1 MKNLSMAIVC
11 RGGKVLLQ
19 KRFRRSQG
27 MVFEFPGGMVNE
39 HESGTSAAAR
49 ELFEETAM
57 SDLKHTATFCD
68 VNQFGGRIY
77 YALFDALE
85 KDEPIAVDESRKQT
99 FHWLFPEQIPL
110 EDFYPADVS
119 FIKNKLLIEKK
130 YQSEYEFQ
138 DSGHFRCV
146 ELKESSA
153 LE

>member
-1 MKNLSMAIVC
+1 MRHLSMAIVC

-57 SDLKHTATFCD
+57 SGLKHTATFCD

-85 KDEPIAVDESRKQT
+85 NDEPTVVDQARKQT
-99 FHWLFPEQIPL
+99 FYWLSPEQIPL
-110 EDFYPADVS
+110 GDFYPADIS
-119 FIKNKLLIEKK
+119 FIKSKLLE
-130 YQSEYEFQ
+130 E
-138 DSGHFRCV
+138 
-146 ELKESSA
+146 
-153 LE
+153 